1 MALTFRISNIPSDV
15 SREDLIKDL
24 TEAFPRNPDL
34 STEPVSESTI
44 SLRSLAPSPCGL
56 TKEQVAIVTLNP
68 VPSRLQEAKQVK
80 IPMGKG
86 ISNFIASFDSHF
98 IGLTPLNEISNS
110 ASFEYVNIP
119 LIPYSVKHTERF
131 LAWSFLLA

>member
-56 TKEQVAIVTLNP
+56 TKEQVAIVTFNP
-68 VPSRLQEAKQVK
+68 VPSCLQEAKR
-80 IPMGKG
+80 G
-86 ISNFIASFDSHF
+86 IQQLQIRMMEGTPSTFIANFDSHF
-98 IGLTPLNEISNS
+98 IGLTPLNEISNG
-110 ASFEYVNIP
+110 ASYEYVIIISIP
-119 LIPYSVKHTERF
+119 LVSYS
-131 LAWSFLLA
+131 

>member
-34 STEPVSESTI
+34 STEPLSESTI

-56 TKEQVAIVTLNP
+56 TKGQVAIVTLNP
-68 VPSRLQEAKQVK
+68 VPSRLQKAKQVQ

-86 ISNFIASFDSHF
+86 ISNFIAK
-98 IGLTPLNEISNS
+98 L
-110 ASFEYVNIP
+110 
-119 LIPYSVKHTERF
+119 
-131 LAWSFLLA
+131 